1 MARIQVVPLSTVMA
15 NLPDIHDLDSW
26 SPRPAECAL
35 FLCALGFEPRCLT
48 IPGVLAG
55 QQFKAARAAYFQYAT
70 NRAENAVNLPRL
82 LESLNSMSDSV
93 APLEVADQEFPRR
106 FRDLLDSTAKA
117 SREDEPLV
125 VLDLSV
131 ASNEIV
137 MRSINALLEFDLRLV
152 VAYSEAAKYHPTR
165 EEYETDPERWKGPES
180 LSLERGIS
188 NVTVSEE
195 YPGYGFDQLP
205 DCVILLAGFKKDRAR
220 AAFGKVDP
228 SLLMLPDDKVLWLV
242 GKPHLAEDS
251 WRLDYMRWANDLGER
266 DPQYE
271 VSTFDYKDSL
281 RVLERIH
288 LERANRFRLALSAM
302 GSKMQALG
310 AALFCYL
317 RPDVRVVFV
326 TPKEYNA
333 TLYSEGCTATWMI
346 DFGSLRRLRE
356 QLDEV
361 GRLRIED

>member
-1 MARIQVVPLSTVMA
+1 MARIQVVPLSSVMA
-15 NLPDIHDLDSW
+15 NLPDIQGLDSW

-48 IPGVLAG
+48 IPGILAAQNFRAG
-55 QQFKAARAAYFQYAT
+55 RAAYFQYAT
-70 NRAENAVNLPRL
+70 NRADNAVNASRL
-82 LESLNSMSDSV
+82 LESLKSISNSV
-93 APLEVADQEFPRR
+93 VPLEVGADDFSRR
-106 FRDLLDSTAKA
+106 IRDLLESTPRAPLQ
-117 SREDEPLV
+117 EEPLV

-137 MRSINALLEFDLRLV
+137 MKSVKALLEVDLRLAV
-152 VAYSEAAKYHPTR
+152 VYSEAAVYHPTR
-165 EEYETDPERWKGPES
+165 QEYEANPERWKRPES
-180 LSLERGIS
+180 LGLERGIS
-188 NVTVSEE
+188 NVAVSEE

-220 AAFGKVDP
+220 VAIGKVDP
-228 SLLMLPDDKVLWLV
+228 SLLTLPENKVLWLV
-242 GKPHLAEDS
+242 GMPLHAEDS
-251 WRLDYMRWANDLGER
+251 WRLNCMRWANDLGSD

-281 RVLERIH
+281 RTLEKIH
-288 LERANRFRLALSAM
+288 FERANTFRLTLSAM

-326 TPKEYNA
+326 RPKEYNA
-333 TLYSEGCTATWMI
+333 TLYSEGYKATWLI
-346 DFGSLRRLRE
+346 DFGPLRRLRG

-361 GRLRIED
+361 GQLRVED

>member
-1 MARIQVVPLSTVMA
+1 MA
-15 NLPDIHDLDSW
+15 NLPDIQELDSW

-48 IPGVLAG
+48 IPGILAG
-55 QQFKAARAAYFQYAT
+55 RQFKAGRAAYFQYST
-70 NRAENAVNLPRL
+70 NRADNAVNLPRL
-82 LESLNSMSDSV
+82 LESLNSISDSLV
-93 APLEVADQEFPRR
+93 PVEVGDHEFPRR
-106 FRDLLDSTAKA
+106 IRELLDSTAKA

-131 ASNEIV
+131 ASNQLV
-137 MRSINALLEFDLRLV
+137 MRSMNALLEFDFRLIV
-152 VAYSEAAKYHPTR
+152 VYSEAAKYHPTR
-165 EEYETDPERWKGPES
+165 EEYETDRERWKGPES
-180 LSLERGIS
+180 LSLERGVS
-188 NVTVSEE
+188 NVAVSEE

-220 AAFGKVDP
+220 AAIGKVDP
-228 SLLMLPDDKVLWLV
+228 SLLTLPENKVLWLV
-242 GKPHLAEDS
+242 GAPHLPEDS
-251 WRLDYMRWANDLGER
+251 WRLDYMRSANDLGSE

-281 RVLERIH
+281 TILEKIH
-288 LERANRFRLALSAM
+288 QERANRFRLTLSAM

-326 TPKEYNA
+326 TPSEYNA
-333 TLYSEGCTATWMI
+333 TLYSEGCKATWMI
-346 DFGSLRRLRE
+346 DFGPLRRLRE
-356 QLDEV
+356 LLDEV
-361 GRLRIED
+361 GQLRVED